1 MVGVQL
7 EFASAYHRLCGKRVL
22 FPQGFHCTGMPIK
35 ACADKLDYELKT
47 YGIPPQF
54 PTKEAEIEVRKRD
67 HVPYLQTRL
76 KDAFEQFA
84 HLHSVPQTT
93 EACPE

>member
-1 MVGVQL
+1 M
-7 EFASAYHRLCGKRVL
+7 L

-54 PTKEAEIEVRKRD
+54 PAKDAEVEVRKFLPVITSRQRGKLR
-67 HVPYLQTRL
+67 VQ
-76 KDAFEQFA
+76 QW
-84 HLHSVPQTT
+84 
-93 EACPE
+93 